1 MKKIITLLAFLI
13 CYTGFSQDPNFLQI
27 TYIKPTPGENYS
39 QIINE
44 NWSKLHQK
52 RIDDGIISGWDVW
65 WAMNSTS
72 ESDHQIVIVTLVENI
87 EDFNNNPGIRSVFP
101 DWSDEELEE
110 FNQKNQ
116 AARTII
122 KTDLL
127 AIKNRAAK
135 QDSIPNVLVM
145 NYMKVKPV
153 NALAYEKMEDNYKN
167 SNFENS
173 NRASWGMAKR
183 IDKYGTG
190 LGWNYM
196 TFDLYNNGAELM
208 NSRVN
213 TYEYPAELAKDFEI
227 RDMVYSQTYVKWMA
241 LRKE

>member
-1 MKKIITLLAFLI
+1 
-13 CYTGFSQDPNFLQI
+13 
-27 TYIKPTPGENYS
+27 
-39 QIINE
+39 
-44 NWSKLHQK
+44 
-52 RIDDGIISGWDVW
+52 
-65 WAMNSTS
+65 MNSTS
-72 ESDHQIVIVTLVENI
+72 ESDHHIVIVTLVENI

-101 DWSDEELEE
+101 DWSDEEFEE

-116 AARTII
+116 AARTIV

-127 AIKNRAAK
+127 AIKNRASK

-190 LGWNYM
+190 LGWNNM
-196 TFDLYNNGAELM
+196 TFDLYNNGAVLM

-227 RDMVYSQTYVKWMA
+227 RDMVYSQPYWKWMA

>member
-13 CYTGFSQDPNFLQI
+13 CQTGFSQDPNFLEI
-27 TYIKPTPGENYS
+27 TYIKPTPGENYA

-52 RIDDGIISGWDVW
+52 RIDDGIIVGWDVW

-116 AARTII
+116 AARTIV

-127 AIKNRAAK
+127 AIKNRASK

-145 NYMKVKPV
+145 NYMKVK
-153 NALAYEKMEDNYKN
+153 
-167 SNFENS
+167 
-173 NRASWGMAKR
+173 
-183 IDKYGTG
+183 
-190 LGWNYM
+190 
-196 TFDLYNNGAELM
+196 
-208 NSRVN
+208 
-213 TYEYPAELAKDFEI
+213 
-227 RDMVYSQTYVKWMA
+227 
-241 LRKE
+241 

>member
-1 MKKIITLLAFLI
+1 MCIR
-13 CYTGFSQDPNFLQI
+13 DR
-27 TYIKPTPGENYS
+27 
-39 QIINE
+39 IINE

-153 NALAYEKMEDNYKN
+153 NALAYEKMEDNYKK

-190 LGWNYM
+190 LGWNYII
-196 TFDLYNNGAELM
+196 F
-208 NSRVN
+208 
-213 TYEYPAELAKDFEI
+213 
-227 RDMVYSQTYVKWMA
+227 
-241 LRKE
+241 